1 MVKMSKI
8 ESAIQFMEDT
18 ARDNSH
24 GYCQTHRWGSDGD
37 YDCSALVITAW
48 ERAGVKVK
56 SMGASYTGNILDV
69 FKKAGFKDVTSSV
82 NLRTGSGLKRGDV
95 LLRTG
100 HHVAMYCG
108 NGKEVEASINEKGK
122 ATGGKPGDQTGRE
135 ILIRS
140 YRNYPWNHVLR
151 YVEIASVNT
160 SASHGKLTASNK
172 TRFTVSGTGTPNR
185 SKQFSGVVRA
195 DVLNTRKWAGTN
207 YGKCSLKLYDGDVVD
222 VCDSIQDRN
231 GETWYY
237 ICYKN
242 KHVFVSAKYVD

>member
-1 MVKMSKI
+1 MSKI
-8 ESAIQFMEDT
+8 ESAIQFMEET

-24 GYCQTHRWGSDGD
+24 GYCQTHRWGKDGD

-108 NGKEVEASINEKGK
+108 NGKEVEASINEKGT

-151 YVEIASVNT
+151 YVETTSVNT
-160 SASHGKLTASNK
+160 TASHGKSTASNK
-172 TRFTVSGTGTPNR
+172 PRFTVSGTGTPNR

-195 DVLNTRKWAGTN
+195 SVLNTRKWAGTN
-207 YGKCSLKLYDGDVVD
+207 YGKCSLKLYKGDVVD
-222 VCDSIQDRN
+222 VCDSILDKN
-231 GETWYY
+231 GDMWYY
-237 ICYKN
+237 ICYNN
-242 KHVFVSAKYVD
+242 KHAFVLAKYVD